1 MVFFKKTR
9 FKGDSMG
16 QILNLKYIN
25 YEEFTNLHNIFFF
38 QKKRKL
44 INDLKAKKSYN
55 VKKKQLKQKHII
67 SAHISHMGPIWALLA
82 CWVGTQ
88 LPEKKMFWVQEIFS
102 LEFMYMWKPCYV
114 YFWLFKG
121 RKHLVV

>member
-16 QILNLKYIN
+16 QMLNLKYIN

-44 INDLKAKKSYN
+44 INDLKAKN
-55 VKKKQLKQKHII
+55 HI
-67 SAHISHMGPIWALLA
+67 M
-82 CWVGTQ
+82 
-88 LPEKKMFWVQEIFS
+88 
-102 LEFMYMWKPCYV
+102 
-114 YFWLFKG
+114 
-121 RKHLVV
+121 